1 MISLV
6 VVSHSHALAE
16 AAVTLAMEM
25 APPDGAPHVGIAA
38 GLDERTIGTDAAAV
52 AEAISAADE
61 ASGGEGVVVLL
72 DLGSA
77 VLSAEMALELVDPE
91 VVGRVV
97 LSPAPLVEGLV
108 AAVVAAAAG
117 LDAAAV
123 AREAESGLGAK
134 RTHLGGEEVRTE
146 ALPGQL
152 TADEPWPHAVELP
165 VVAEHGLHA
174 RPAARLVARV
184 ADVAPGTEV
193 RVRNLTVGRGP
204 VDALSLSGVA
214 TLDAQQG
221 HVLLAEAR
229 GPLAEDAL
237 EGLVRLAE
245 EGFGDLPGGT
255 GDQLAVASA
264 PVALVDEPGVAGSGL
279 EAAVGPVVRTA
290 AELDLPDIPVEDTG
304 TEHRR
309 WMEAV
314 HSAVARLGELAATTR
329 GRLGAGAA
337 EVFEAHAA
345 LLRDPALTAAVERRL
360 GTGLGA
366 LRAWQQVVEEA
377 AARFEGLADPYQRER
392 AQDVRSVGDRV
403 LRILAGLEDPDD
415 LGEGILV
422 VDELDPALAI
432 SLDARAVRGVITLR
446 GGATGHGVLVA
457 AARGVPVLTGAER
470 LQGVATGTVVAFD
483 ARSGRLEVDPPAEV
497 LAEFERLLE
506 RRGEARRRAM
516 VAAHDPA
523 VTTDGVAVPV
533 RANVTSVGTA
543 RLAAEAGA
551 EGCGLVRTEALFGQH
566 RQAPTVA
573 EQARAFASIA
583 EALAPH
589 PVTLR
594 TWDVGG
600 DKPLPFIPSREE
612 ANPFLGV
619 RGIRAF
625 RTDRTLLV
633 DQLEAACR
641 AAQEHRLQVMFP
653 MVTTRED
660 VELGL
665 EALDE
670 AVRRTG
676 TPRPAGLRVGI
687 MVEVPAAALRVGDL
701 ARGLDFVSIGSND
714 LSQYVL
720 AAERGSA
727 AVGPWADP
735 LEPAVLQMVRD
746 VCQALDGSLS
756 VSVCGSMAA
765 DPDVAGLLVGL
776 GAAELSASPA
786 SVAAVK
792 ERLRAGSLADYR
804 ALADAALGCGS
815 AREVRALLEARAVS
829 ALPAGGTAR

>member
-6 VVSHSHALAE
+6 VVSHSRALAE
-16 AAVTLAMEM
+16 AAVTLALEM
-25 APPDGAPHVGIAA
+25 APLDGAPHVGVAA
-38 GLDERTIGTDAAAV
+38 GLDEQTLGTDAAAV
-52 AEAISAADE
+52 AEAISAADA
-61 ASGGEGVVVLL
+61 ASAGEGVVVLL

-77 VLSAEMALELVDPE
+77 VLSAEMALELVSPE
-91 VVGRVV
+91 VAARAV
-97 LSPAPLVEGLV
+97 LTPAPLVEGLV

-117 LDAAAV
+117 LEAAAV
-123 AREAESGLGAK
+123 AREAESGLVAK
-134 RTHLGGEEVRTE
+134 RAHLGAEEAPSDAPPE
-146 ALPGQL
+146 GPEP
-152 TADEPWPHAVELP
+152 DEPWPHAAELP
-165 VVAEHGLHA
+165 VLAEHGLHA

-184 ADVAPGTEV
+184 ASVAPGTAV
-193 RVRNLTVGRGP
+193 RVRNLTLGRGP

-229 GPLAEDAL
+229 GSLAEETLA
-237 EGLVRLAE
+237 GLVRLAE
-245 EGFGDLPGGT
+245 EGFGDLAGDT
-255 GDQLAVASA
+255 GDQLAVASS
-264 PVALVDEPGVAGSGL
+264 PVALEDEPGVAGSGL
-279 EAAVGPVVRTA
+279 EAAVGPVVRPA
-290 AELDLPDIPVEDTG
+290 AEIDVDAIPGKDAE

-309 WMEAV
+309 WAEAV
-314 HSAVARLGELAATTR
+314 DIAVARLGELAATTR
-329 GRLGAGAA
+329 VSLGAGAA

-345 LLRDPALTAAVERRL
+345 LLRDPALTAEVERRL
-360 GTGLGA
+360 GTGAGA
-366 LRAWQQVVEEA
+366 PRAWQQVVEET
-377 AARFEGLADPYQRER
+377 AARFERLVDPYQRER

-403 LRILAGLEDPDD
+403 LRILTGVEEADAV
-415 LGEGILV
+415 GEGILV

-457 AARGVPVLTGAER
+457 TARGVPVLTGVER
-470 LQGVATGTVVAFD
+470 LRGVTPGTVVAFD
-483 ARSGRLEVDPPAEV
+483 VRSGRVEVDPPAAV
-497 LAEFERLLE
+497 LAEFGRLLE
-506 RRGEARRRAM
+506 LRGESRSRAM
-516 VAAHDPA
+516 AEAHTPA

-543 RLAAEAGA
+543 RLAAQAGA
-551 EGCGLVRTEALFGQH
+551 EGSGLVRTEALFGQH

-573 EQARAFASIA
+573 EQAEAFASIA

-600 DKPLPFIPSREE
+600 DKPLPFIPAREE
-612 ANPFLGV
+612 VNPFLGV

-625 RTDRTLLV
+625 REDRTLLV
-633 DQLEAACR
+633 EQLEAVCR
-641 AAQEHRLQVMFP
+641 AARNHRLQVMFP
-653 MVTTRED
+653 MVTTRQD

-665 EALDE
+665 EALEE

-676 TPRPAGLRVGI
+676 VSRPAGLRVGI
-687 MVEVPAAALRVGDL
+687 MVEVPAAALRVRDL
-701 ARGLDFVSIGSND
+701 VPGLDFVSIGSND
-714 LSQYVL
+714 LSQYLL

-727 AVGPWADP
+727 AVEPWADP
-735 LEPAVLQMVRD
+735 LEPAVLQVVRD
-746 VCQALDGSLS
+746 VCRALSGSLR
-756 VSVCGSMAA
+756 VSVCGTMAA
-765 DPDVAGLLVGL
+765 DPEVAGLLVGL

-786 SVAAVK
+786 SAAAVK

-829 ALPAGGTAR
+829 ALPAAGTAR